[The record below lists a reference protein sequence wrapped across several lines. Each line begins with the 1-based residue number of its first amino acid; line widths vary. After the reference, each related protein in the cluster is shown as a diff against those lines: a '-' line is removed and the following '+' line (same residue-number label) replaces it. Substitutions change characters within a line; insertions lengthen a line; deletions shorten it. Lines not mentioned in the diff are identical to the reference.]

1 MPAMENAHALIVGIA
16 NYQHVSVLPNN
27 VLDDARDLREVLV
40 DPTLAGYP
48 SEPVHLLLHSSA
60 HRDAILTKIGDLA
73 AATPEDGTAVAY
85 FSCPGIR
92 VDHTAYL

>member
-48 SEPVHLLLHSSA
+48 SEQVHLLLDSSA
-60 HRDAILTKIGDLA
+60 DRAGVIALAGNQRTRGDRDRDCH
-73 AATPEDGTAVAY
+73 EYESD
-85 FSCPGIR
+85 
-92 VDHTAYL
+92 DE